1 MVNRILIRLKVV
13 QVLYSYLITHDSQ
26 SRIDPEQ
33 IILAKNTIATSL
45 DKAYALYLTLL
56 QLIRDIT
63 ALQEQRLEN
72 AKAKHLPT
80 REDLNPNT
88 RFIDNALVGYLN
100 IHQQF
105 EDLCQEYKVGPEPV
119 GSVLVKSLL
128 DKILASGIYK
138 EYMEAPGQ
146 TFESDIEFW
155 REVMK
160 QIILPSDELA
170 EELEDKSIYWN
181 DDFQVMGTFTLKW
194 LRMASKSE
202 GVAIDLLPKF
212 KDAEDAAFGSELML
226 YAIRN
231 YDTYRGYIDR
241 FIDPQHWSADR
252 LAFMD
257 VVIMLTAIAEI
268 INYPAIP
275 VPVSVN
281 EYVEIANNYSTA
293 SSGSFINGLL
303 FSVVKYLNQEG
314 IINK

>member
-13 QVLYSYLITHDSQ
+13 QVLYSYLITHDSDT
-26 SRIDPEQ
+26 RIDPEQ
-33 IILAKNTIATSL
+33 IVLAKNTIATSL

-100 IHQQF
+100 VHQQF

-119 GSVLVKSLL
+119 GSVLVKALL
-128 DKILASGIYK
+128 DKIVASDLYK
-138 EYMEAPGQ
+138 QYMEAPS
-146 TFESDIEFW
+146 TSFEADIEFW
-155 REVMK
+155 REAMK

-226 YAIRN
+226 YVIRN

-281 EYVEIANNYSTA
+281 EYVEIANNYSTT
-293 SSGSFINGLL
+293 SSGSFINGIL

>member
-212 KDAEDAAFGSELML
+212 
-226 YAIRN
+226 
-231 YDTYRGYIDR
+231 
-241 FIDPQHWSADR
+241 
-252 LAFMD
+252 
-257 VVIMLTAIAEI
+257 
-268 INYPAIP
+268 
-275 VPVSVN
+275 
-281 EYVEIANNYSTA
+281 
-293 SSGSFINGLL
+293 
-303 FSVVKYLNQEG
+303 
-314 IINK
+314 